1 MWEIHVGKMAHIT
14 PYSNNKSN
22 YLGRKVKVEHEPNNL
37 KGSFLKPTRF
47 TCPLYAKVL
56 EIGDVSLIF
65 HKEFVKIYGLSTKGM
80 NPKRIRIPRNLTIE
94 KVFKKNSPI

>member
-1 MWEIHVGKMAHIT
+1 VGKMAHIT
-14 PYSNNKSN
+14 SYSNNKSS

-37 KGSFLKPTRF
+37 KGNFLKPTRF

-65 HKEFVKIYGLSTKGM
+65 HKEFVKIYGFSTKGM
-80 NPKRIRIPRNLTIE
+80 NPKRIRILRNLTIE
-94 KVFKKNSPI
+94 KVFYKNNPI